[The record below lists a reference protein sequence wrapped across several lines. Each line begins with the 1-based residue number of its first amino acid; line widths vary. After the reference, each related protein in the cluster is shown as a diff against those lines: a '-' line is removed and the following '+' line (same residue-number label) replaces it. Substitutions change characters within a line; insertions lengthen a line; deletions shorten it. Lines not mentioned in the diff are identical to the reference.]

1 MASKSLLAELN
12 ELLGGDVTAD
22 PVKLTTDLTGDAA
35 PANKKSGSNRASSVR
50 VDQVDRFMEERGDFK
65 VGQTYRGR
73 RYRFERIHPVS
84 DADRRVLDTAGFPR
98 AGVVLIDG
106 VGLLV
111 DDVPRLLL
119 AGSFLVLGYADVAV
133 PTAVTSS
140 RRKRG
145 RARGDRSSWSSWSS
159 GGRNGSA
166 KGHNAKGG

>member
-1 MASKSLLAELN
+1 MAYKSLLAELN
-12 ELLGGDVTAD
+12 ELLGGDVAAD

-35 PANKKSGSNRASSVR
+35 PANRKSGSNQAPSDR
-50 VDQVDRFMEERGDFK
+50 VDQVDRFVEERGDFK
-65 VGQTYRGR
+65 VGETYRGS

-84 DADRRVLDTAGFPR
+84 DADRRMLDTVGFPR
-98 AGVVLIDG
+98 AGVVVIDG

-133 PTAVTSS
+133 QTAVARS

-145 RARGDRSSWSSWSS
+145 RA
-159 GGRNGSA
+159 
-166 KGHNAKGG
+166 